1 MVDYPRLPPP
11 SAPPEQY
18 AQLRREL
25 DEMKAAQAARAKSE
39 IDDLRFKHTRLLGDL
54 RDMQGALDNQRAQI
68 KKLRED
74 LHNARRDLGRQ
85 SPAKFVRQALL
96 DRDAFVDAAQE
107 LLAARGATQKWEGMA
122 DRAADLTEVI
132 KQVAKMIRE
141 LTRDKQSFVEWVSEF
156 GAASD
161 FVGALIVELKKRPRA
176 VTPEEGLCALKEAAR
191 AKRFV
196 PIILET
202 DEDGHVT
209 AECPIIPG
217 CISQGRTREEALRN
231 ISEAIPLC
239 TESMCE
245 EEEGRAD
252 AVRKQVAHELRA
264 VLVPISDKLNAF
276 ARVKQTDLAA
286 AVERL
291 LVFADKLALERV
303 GITMTSVAV
312 EPPAGAPY
320 LAADPDT
327 DEPPAELV
335 QQAQVAEPRDFDDDV
350 EDFDDD
356 VRPLLK
362 VKGGGLG
369 YATDGASGL
378 DLPTTRRRL
387 LQRGEAYVIDTGIR
401 VGIPEGY
408 EGQVRPRSS
417 ASRDGLHVCFDTI
430 DSDYRGPIK
439 VLVRNMGEAIYE
451 LLPGKSVA
459 QLVIC
464 PVARVWVHQVEQ
476 LSV

>member
-161 FVGALIVELKKRPRA
+161 FVGA
-176 VTPEEGLCALKEAAR
+176 
-191 AKRFV
+191 
-196 PIILET
+196 
-202 DEDGHVT
+202 
-209 AECPIIPG
+209 
-217 CISQGRTREEALRN
+217 
-231 ISEAIPLC
+231 
-239 TESMCE
+239 
-245 EEEGRAD
+245 RAD

-417 ASRDGLHVCFDTI
+417 ASRDGLHVCFGTI

-476 LSV
+476 LSETTRGEGGFGSTNT